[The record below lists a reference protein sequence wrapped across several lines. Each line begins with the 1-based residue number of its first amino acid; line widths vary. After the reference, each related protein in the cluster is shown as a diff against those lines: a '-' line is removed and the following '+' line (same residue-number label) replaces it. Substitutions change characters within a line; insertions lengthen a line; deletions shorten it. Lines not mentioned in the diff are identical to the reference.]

1 MLRQTLSDAL
11 KTAMRDKEGRTV
23 ATLRLIIAA
32 LKDKD
37 IAARASDGDD
47 QIDDNEI
54 LAMLQSMI
62 KQRQESVKAFEEGGR
77 PVLAAQENEEIGII
91 RGFLPAQLEGE
102 ALTAAIDDVIAET
115 GAESLKDM
123 GSVMAAL
130 KVRFPGQ
137 IDFAKARR
145 HFNKRMMGGQHDHAA
160 LLAVSRQVT
169 L

>member
-62 KQRQESVKAFEEGGR
+62 KQRQESVKAFAEGGR
-77 PVLAAQENEEIGII
+77 PELAAQENEEIGII
-91 RGFLPAQLEGE
+91 RGFLPAQLEGK

-123 GSVMAAL
+123 GPVMAAL
-130 KVRFPGQ
+130 KARFPGQ
-137 IDFAKARR
+137 IDFAKASGVVRE
-145 HFNKRMMGGQHDHAA
+145 K
-160 LLAVSRQVT
+160 LA
-169 L
+169 

>member
-37 IAARASDGDD
+37 IAARAGDGDD

-62 KQRQESVKAFEEGGR
+62 KQRQESVTAFEEGGR
-77 PVLAAQENEEIGII
+77 PELAAQESEEIGII
-91 RGFLPAQLEGE
+91 CGFLPAQLEGE
-102 ALTAAIDDVIAET
+102 ALTAAIDGVIAET
-115 GAESLKDM
+115 GAASLKDM
-123 GSVMAAL
+123 GPVMAAL
-130 KVRFPGQ
+130 KARFPGQ
-137 IDFAKARR
+137 IDFAKASGMVRE
-145 HFNKRMMGGQHDHAA
+145 K
-160 LLAVSRQVT
+160 LA
-169 L
+169 

>member
-37 IAARASDGDD
+37 IAARAGDSDD

-62 KQRQESVKAFEEGGR
+62 KQRQNR
-77 PVLAAQENEEIGII
+77 
-91 RGFLPAQLEGE
+91 
-102 ALTAAIDDVIAET
+102 
-115 GAESLKDM
+115 
-123 GSVMAAL
+123 
-130 KVRFPGQ
+130 
-137 IDFAKARR
+137 
-145 HFNKRMMGGQHDHAA
+145 
-160 LLAVSRQVT
+160 
-169 L
+169 

>member
-1 MLRQTLSDAL
+1 MLRQILSDAL

-77 PVLAAQENEEIGII
+77 PELAAQENEEIGII

-123 GSVMAAL
+123 GPVMAAL
-130 KVRFPGQ
+130 KARFPGQ
-137 IDFAKARR
+137 IDFAKASGVVRE
-145 HFNKRMMGGQHDHAA
+145 K
-160 LLAVSRQVT
+160 LA
-169 L
+169 

>member
-77 PVLAAQENEEIGII
+77 PELAAQENEEIGII

-123 GSVMAAL
+123 GPVMAAL
-130 KVRFPGQ
+130 KAHFPGQ
-137 IDFAKARR
+137 IDFAKASGVVRE
-145 HFNKRMMGGQHDHAA
+145 K
-160 LLAVSRQVT
+160 LA
-169 L
+169 

>member
-77 PVLAAQENEEIGII
+77 PELAAQENEEIGII

-115 GAESLKDM
+115 GAASLKDM

-130 KVRFPGQ
+130 KARFPGQ
-137 IDFAKARR
+137 IDFAKASGVVRE
-145 HFNKRMMGGQHDHAA
+145 K
-160 LLAVSRQVT
+160 LA
-169 L
+169 

>member
-1 MLRQTLSDAL
+1 
-11 KTAMRDKEGRTV
+11 MRDKEGRTV

-54 LAMLQSMI
+54 LSMLQSMI

-77 PVLAAQENEEIGII
+77 PELAAQENEEIGII

-102 ALTAAIDDVIAET
+102 ALTAAIDDVIAEA

-123 GSVMAAL
+123 GPVMAAL
-130 KVRFPGQ
+130 KARFPGQ
-137 IDFAKARR
+137 IDFAKASGVVRE
-145 HFNKRMMGGQHDHAA
+145 K
-160 LLAVSRQVT
+160 LA
-169 L
+169 

>member
-77 PVLAAQENEEIGII
+77 PELAGQENEEIGII

-123 GSVMAAL
+123 GPVMAAL
-130 KVRFPGQ
+130 KARFPGQ
-137 IDFAKARR
+137 IDFAKASGVVRE
-145 HFNKRMMGGQHDHAA
+145 K
-160 LLAVSRQVT
+160 LA
-169 L
+169 

>member
-37 IAARASDGDD
+37 IVARATDGDD
-47 QIDDNEI
+47 QIDDNEL

-77 PVLAAQENEEIGII
+77 PELAAQENEELGII

-123 GSVMAAL
+123 GPVMAAL
-130 KVRFPGQ
+130 KARFPGQ
-137 IDFAKARR
+137 IDFAKASGVVRE
-145 HFNKRMMGGQHDHAA
+145 K
-160 LLAVSRQVT
+160 LA
-169 L
+169 

>member
-77 PVLAAQENEEIGII
+77 PELAAQENEEIGII

-115 GAESLKDM
+115 GAKSLKDM
-123 GSVMAAL
+123 GPVMAAL
-130 KVRFPGQ
+130 KARFPGQ
-137 IDFAKARR
+137 IDFAKASGVVRE
-145 HFNKRMMGGQHDHAA
+145 K
-160 LLAVSRQVT
+160 LA
-169 L
+169 

>member
-54 LAMLQSMI
+54 LAILQSMI
-62 KQRQESVKAFEEGGR
+62 KQRQESVKAFAEGGR
-77 PVLAAQENEEIGII
+77 PELAAQENEEIGII

-102 ALTAAIDDVIAET
+102 ALTAAIDDVIAEA

-123 GSVMAAL
+123 GPVMAAL
-130 KVRFPGQ
+130 KARFPGQ
-137 IDFAKARR
+137 IDFAKASGVVRE
-145 HFNKRMMGGQHDHAA
+145 K
-160 LLAVSRQVT
+160 LA
-169 L
+169 

>member
-11 KTAMRDKEGRTV
+11 KIAMRDKEGRTV

-62 KQRQESVKAFEEGGR
+62 KQRQESVKAFAEGGR
-77 PVLAAQENEEIGII
+77 PELAAQENEEIGII

-102 ALTAAIDDVIAET
+102 ALTAAIDDVIAEA

-123 GSVMAAL
+123 GPVMAAL
-130 KVRFPGQ
+130 KARFPGQ
-137 IDFAKARR
+137 IDFAKASGVVRE
-145 HFNKRMMGGQHDHAA
+145 K
-160 LLAVSRQVT
+160 LA
-169 L
+169 

>member
-54 LAMLQSMI
+54 LAILQSMI
-62 KQRQESVKAFEEGGR
+62 KQRQESVKAFVEGGR
-77 PVLAAQENEEIGII
+77 PELAAQENEEIGII

-123 GSVMAAL
+123 GPVMAAL
-130 KVRFPGQ
+130 KARFPGQ
-137 IDFAKARR
+137 IDFAKASGVVRE
-145 HFNKRMMGGQHDHAA
+145 K
-160 LLAVSRQVT
+160 LA
-169 L
+169 

>member
-77 PVLAAQENEEIGII
+77 PELAAQENEEISII

-123 GSVMAAL
+123 GPVMAAL
-130 KVRFPGQ
+130 KARFPGQ
-137 IDFAKARR
+137 IDFAKASGVVRE
-145 HFNKRMMGGQHDHAA
+145 K
-160 LLAVSRQVT
+160 LA
-169 L
+169 

>member
-77 PVLAAQENEEIGII
+77 PELAAQENEEIGII

-115 GAESLKDM
+115 SAESLKDM
-123 GSVMAAL
+123 GPVMAAL
-130 KVRFPGQ
+130 KARFPGQ
-137 IDFAKARR
+137 IDFAKASGVVRE
-145 HFNKRMMGGQHDHAA
+145 K
-160 LLAVSRQVT
+160 LA
-169 L
+169 

>member
-77 PVLAAQENEEIGII
+77 PELAAQENEEIGII

-130 KVRFPGQ
+130 KARFPGQ
-137 IDFAKARR
+137 IDFAKASGVVRE
-145 HFNKRMMGGQHDHAA
+145 K
-160 LLAVSRQVT
+160 LA
-169 L
+169 

>member
-77 PVLAAQENEEIGII
+77 PELAAQENEEIGII

-123 GSVMAAL
+123 GPVMAAL
-130 KVRFPGQ
+130 KARF
-137 IDFAKARR
+137 
-145 HFNKRMMGGQHDHAA
+145 
-160 LLAVSRQVT
+160 
-169 L
+169 

>member
-1 MLRQTLSDAL
+1 MLRQILSDAL

-47 QIDDNEI
+47 QIADNEI

-77 PVLAAQENEEIGII
+77 PELAAQENEEIGII

-123 GSVMAAL
+123 GPVMAAL
-130 KVRFPGQ
+130 KARFPGQ
-137 IDFAKARR
+137 IDFAKARGVVR
-145 HFNKRMMGGQHDHAA
+145 EK
-160 LLAVSRQVT
+160 LA
-169 L
+169 

>member
-62 KQRQESVKAFEEGGR
+62 KQRQESVKAFEEGQR
-77 PVLAAQENEEIGII
+77 PELAAQENEEIGII

-102 ALTAAIDDVIAET
+102 ALTAAIDDVITEI
-115 GAESLKDM
+115 GAGSLKDM
-123 GSVMAAL
+123 GPVMAAL
-130 KVRFPGQ
+130 KARFPGQ
-137 IDFAKARR
+137 IDFAKASGVVRE
-145 HFNKRMMGGQHDHAA
+145 K
-160 LLAVSRQVT
+160 LA
-169 L
+169 

>member
-77 PVLAAQENEEIGII
+77 PELAAQENEEIGII

-123 GSVMAAL
+123 GPVMAAL
-130 KVRFPGQ
+130 KARFPGQ
-137 IDFAKARR
+137 IDFAKASGVVREKLR
-145 HFNKRMMGGQHDHAA
+145 AA
-160 LLAVSRQVT
+160 AD
-169 L
+169 

>member
-62 KQRQESVKAFEEGGR
+62 KQRQESVKAFDEGGR
-77 PVLAAQENEEIGII
+77 PELAAQENEEIGII

-123 GSVMAAL
+123 GPVMAAL
-130 KVRFPGQ
+130 KARFPGQ
-137 IDFAKARR
+137 IDFAKASGVVRE
-145 HFNKRMMGGQHDHAA
+145 K
-160 LLAVSRQVT
+160 LA
-169 L
+169 

>member
-62 KQRQESVKAFEEGGR
+62 KQRQESVKAFAEGGR
-77 PVLAAQENEEIGII
+77 PELAAQENEEIGII

-102 ALTAAIDDVIAET
+102 ALTAAIDDVIAEA

-123 GSVMAAL
+123 GPVMAAL
-130 KVRFPGQ
+130 KARFPGQ
-137 IDFAKARR
+137 IDFAKASGVVRE
-145 HFNKRMMGGQHDHAA
+145 K
-160 LLAVSRQVT
+160 LA
-169 L
+169 

>member
-1 MLRQTLSDAL
+1 MLRQTLSAAL

-77 PVLAAQENEEIGII
+77 PELAAQENEEIGII

-123 GSVMAAL
+123 GPVMAAL
-130 KVRFPGQ
+130 KGRFPGQ
-137 IDFAKARR
+137 IDFAKASGVVRE
-145 HFNKRMMGGQHDHAA
+145 K
-160 LLAVSRQVT
+160 LA
-169 L
+169 

>member
-62 KQRQESVKAFEEGGR
+62 KQRQESVKAFAEGGR
-77 PVLAAQENEEIGII
+77 PELAAQENEEIGII

-115 GAESLKDM
+115 GAESLRDM
-123 GSVMAAL
+123 GPVMAAL
-130 KVRFPGQ
+130 KARFPGQ
-137 IDFAKARR
+137 IDFAKASGVVRE
-145 HFNKRMMGGQHDHAA
+145 K
-160 LLAVSRQVT
+160 LA
-169 L
+169 

>member
-54 LAMLQSMI
+54 LAILQSMI
-62 KQRQESVKAFEEGGR
+62 KQRQESVKAFAEGGR
-77 PVLAAQENEEIGII
+77 PELAAQENEEIGII

-123 GSVMAAL
+123 GPVMAAL
-130 KVRFPGQ
+130 KARFPGQ
-137 IDFAKARR
+137 IDFAKASGVVRE
-145 HFNKRMMGGQHDHAA
+145 K
-160 LLAVSRQVT
+160 LA
-169 L
+169 

>member
-47 QIDDNEI
+47 QIDDDEI

-77 PVLAAQENEEIGII
+77 PELAAQENEEIGII

-102 ALTAAIDDVIAET
+102 ALTAAIDDAIAET

-123 GSVMAAL
+123 GPVMAAL
-130 KVRFPGQ
+130 KARFPGQ
-137 IDFAKARR
+137 IDFAKASSVVRE
-145 HFNKRMMGGQHDHAA
+145 K
-160 LLAVSRQVT
+160 LA
-169 L
+169 

>member
-62 KQRQESVKAFEEGGR
+62 KQRQESVKAFEEGQR
-77 PVLAAQENEEIGII
+77 PELAAQENEEIGII

-115 GAESLKDM
+115 GAKSLKDM
-123 GSVMAAL
+123 GPVMAAL
-130 KVRFPGQ
+130 KARFPGQ
-137 IDFAKARR
+137 IDFAKASGVVRE
-145 HFNKRMMGGQHDHAA
+145 K
-160 LLAVSRQVT
+160 LA
-169 L
+169 

>member
-62 KQRQESVKAFEEGGR
+62 KQRQESVKAFEGGGR
-77 PVLAAQENEEIGII
+77 PELAAQENEEIGII

-123 GSVMAAL
+123 GPVMAAL
-130 KVRFPGQ
+130 KARFPGQ
-137 IDFAKARR
+137 IDFAKASGVVRE
-145 HFNKRMMGGQHDHAA
+145 K
-160 LLAVSRQVT
+160 LA
-169 L
+169 

>member
-11 KTAMRDKEGRTV
+11 KTAMRDKEGRIV

-62 KQRQESVKAFEEGGR
+62 KQRQESVKAFAEGGR
-77 PVLAAQENEEIGII
+77 PELAAQENEEIGII

-102 ALTAAIDDVIAET
+102 ALTAAINDVITET

-123 GSVMAAL
+123 GPVMAAL
-130 KVRFPGQ
+130 KARFPGQ
-137 IDFAKARR
+137 IDFAKASGVVRE
-145 HFNKRMMGGQHDHAA
+145 K
-160 LLAVSRQVT
+160 LA
-169 L
+169 

>member
-77 PVLAAQENEEIGII
+77 ADLAAQENEEIGII

-130 KVRFPGQ
+130 KARFPGQ
-137 IDFAKARR
+137 IDFAKASGVVRE
-145 HFNKRMMGGQHDHAA
+145 K
-160 LLAVSRQVT
+160 LA
-169 L
+169 

>member
-47 QIDDNEI
+47 KIDDNEI

-77 PVLAAQENEEIGII
+77 PELAAQENEEIGII

-123 GSVMAAL
+123 GPVMAAL
-130 KVRFPGQ
+130 KARFPGQ
-137 IDFAKARR
+137 IDFAKASGVVRE
-145 HFNKRMMGGQHDHAA
+145 K
-160 LLAVSRQVT
+160 LA
-169 L
+169 

>member
-47 QIDDNEI
+47 QIDENEI

-77 PVLAAQENEEIGII
+77 PELAAQENEEIGII

-123 GSVMAAL
+123 GPVMAAL
-130 KVRFPGQ
+130 KARFPGQ
-137 IDFAKARR
+137 IDFAKASGVVRE
-145 HFNKRMMGGQHDHAA
+145 K
-160 LLAVSRQVT
+160 LA
-169 L
+169 

>member
-77 PVLAAQENEEIGII
+77 PELAAQENEEIGII

-123 GSVMAAL
+123 GPVMAAL
-130 KVRFPGQ
+130 KARFPGQ
-137 IDFAKARR
+137 IDFSKASGMVRE
-145 HFNKRMMGGQHDHAA
+145 K
-160 LLAVSRQVT
+160 LA
-169 L
+169 

>member
-54 LAMLQSMI
+54 LAILQSMI
-62 KQRQESVKAFEEGGR
+62 KQRQESVKAFAEGGR
-77 PVLAAQENEEIGII
+77 PELAAQENEEIGII

-115 GAESLKDM
+115 SAESLKDM
-123 GSVMAAL
+123 GPVMAAL
-130 KVRFPGQ
+130 KARFPGQ
-137 IDFAKARR
+137 IDFAKASGVVRE
-145 HFNKRMMGGQHDHAA
+145 K
-160 LLAVSRQVT
+160 LA
-169 L
+169 

>member
-77 PVLAAQENEEIGII
+77 PDLAAQENEEIGII

-115 GAESLKDM
+115 GAESLKNM
-123 GSVMAAL
+123 GPVMAAL
-130 KVRFPGQ
+130 KARFPGQ
-137 IDFAKARR
+137 IDFAKASGVVRE
-145 HFNKRMMGGQHDHAA
+145 K
-160 LLAVSRQVT
+160 LA
-169 L
+169 

>member
-77 PVLAAQENEEIGII
+77 PELAAQENEEIGII
-91 RGFLPAQLEGE
+91 RGFLPAQLEDE

-123 GSVMAAL
+123 GPVMAAL
-130 KVRFPGQ
+130 KARFPGQ
-137 IDFAKARR
+137 IDFAKASGVVRE
-145 HFNKRMMGGQHDHAA
+145 K
-160 LLAVSRQVT
+160 LA
-169 L
+169 

>member
-47 QIDDNEI
+47 QIDDDEI

-77 PVLAAQENEEIGII
+77 PELAAQENEEIGII

-123 GSVMAAL
+123 GPVMAAL
-130 KVRFPGQ
+130 KARFPGQ
-137 IDFAKARR
+137 IDFAKASGVVRE
-145 HFNKRMMGGQHDHAA
+145 K
-160 LLAVSRQVT
+160 LA
-169 L
+169 

>member
-37 IAARASDGDD
+37 IAARATDGDD
-47 QIDDNEI
+47 QIDDSEI

-77 PVLAAQENEEIGII
+77 PELAAQENEEIGII

-102 ALTAAIDDVIAET
+102 ALTAAIDEVIAET

-123 GSVMAAL
+123 GPVMAAL
-130 KVRFPGQ
+130 KARFPGQ
-137 IDFAKARR
+137 IDFAKASGVVRE
-145 HFNKRMMGGQHDHAA
+145 K
-160 LLAVSRQVT
+160 LA
-169 L
+169 

>member
-77 PVLAAQENEEIGII
+77 PELAAQENEEIGII

-102 ALTAAIDDVIAET
+102 VLTAAIDDVIAET

-123 GSVMAAL
+123 GPVMAAL
-130 KVRFPGQ
+130 KARFPGQ
-137 IDFAKARR
+137 IDFAKASGVVRE
-145 HFNKRMMGGQHDHAA
+145 K
-160 LLAVSRQVT
+160 LA
-169 L
+169 